1 LTTGFLGFD
10 LPTRTA
16 SIWDGGSSVFSLTN
30 VDQLKRAVIAT
41 LERPAE
47 TANKNLYIAS
57 VETSQNE
64 LLAALE
70 TATDSKW
77 TVTQTTTDEQVS
89 EGTARLGK
97 GDFTGAFVLVKATSL
112 GNKPNLRANYIRDE
126 QLAND
131 LLGLKLESVEDTVKR
146 VVDASS

>member
-1 LTTGFLGFD
+1 M
-10 LPTRTA
+10 
-16 SIWDGGSSVFSLTN
+16 TN
-30 VDQLKRAVIAT
+30 VDQLQRAVIAT
-41 LERPAE
+41 LERPTE

-70 TATDSKW
+70 KATASKW

-89 EGTARLGK
+89 EGMARLGK
-97 GDFTGAFVLVKATSL
+97 GDMTGAFVLVKATSL
-112 GNKPNLRANYIRDE
+112 GNTPNLRANYIRDE

-131 LLGLKLESVEDTVKR
+131 LLGLKLESVEETVKR
-146 VVDASS
+146 VVGASS

>member
-1 LTTGFLGFD
+1 MTTGFLGFD
-10 LPTRTA
+10 LLTQTA
-16 SIWDGGSSVFSLTN
+16 SIWDGGNSVFTVTN
-30 VDQLKRAVIAT
+30 VDQLKRAIIAT

-70 TATDSKW
+70 KATASKW
-77 TVTQTTTDEQVS
+77 AVTQTTTDEQVS
-89 EGTARLGK
+89 EGVARLGK
-97 GDFTGAFVLVKATSL
+97 GDMTGAFVLVKATSL
-112 GNKPNLRANYIRDE
+112 GNTPNLRANYIREE

-131 LLGLKLESVEDTVKR
+131 LLGLKLESVEETVKR
-146 VVDASS
+146 VVGASS